1 MASPRTRTL
10 LLSAL
15 ALVGCTPVLAQDTG
29 DWAISVGAHVV
40 NPTSDNGAL
49 LNGALAVD
57 VGDDWKPT
65 ITAEY
70 FVAPRLGIEVLAS
83 VPFEHDISLNG
94 TRAGSTKHLPPTVS
108 LQYHWDGKKVSPF
121 IGLGVNYTS
130 FFSTD
135 TTGPLAGAEL
145 DLAGSWGLAA
155 HAGLD
160 FKIKDGQ
167 ALRVDARWIDIDTE
181 ASVNG
186 VDVGTV
192 NIDPFVYGVAYVWT
206 F

>member
-1 MASPRTRTL
+1 MSSKITRSL
-10 LLSAL
+10 ALSAL
-15 ALVGCTPVLAQDTG
+15 ALAWCAPALAQDKG
-29 DWAISVGAHVV
+29 DWAVSVGAHVV
-40 NPTSDNGAL
+40 SPRSDNGDV
-49 LNGALAVD
+49 LNGALKVD
-57 VGDDWKPT
+57 VGNDWKPT

-70 FVAPRLGIEVLAS
+70 FISPYIGIEVLAA

-94 TRAGSTKHLPPTVS
+94 TRAASTKHLPPTVS
-108 LQYHWDGKKVSPF
+108 LQYHGTGKKVSPF
-121 IGLGVNYTS
+121 IGLGVNYTT

-135 TTGPLAGAEL
+135 TTGPLSGAEL

-167 ALRVDARWIDIDTE
+167 ALRIDARWIDIDTDV
-181 ASVNG
+181 SVNG
-186 VDVGTV
+186 IDVGTV
-192 NIDPFVYGVAYVWT
+192 HIDPLVYGVAYVWT